1 MRRRRR
7 ILRTRPLPQAQR
19 RRRRQQQRAKLTVY
33 GQETPNTNKGE
44 KSVII
49 SVLVENTS
57 PRADLGCEH
66 ALSLYIATKE
76 HRLLFDTGASG
87 LFAQNAHKLG
97 IDLADV
103 DTVILSHGHYD
114 HGGGFKTFLDINK
127 KAALYLREGAFD
139 RRVARESG
147 GELRDIGLTALLTN
161 ARFTFTPPK
170 LHILR

>member
-1 MRRRRR
+1 M
-7 ILRTRPLPQAQR
+7 
-19 RRRRQQQRAKLTVY
+19 
-33 GQETPNTNKGE
+33 
-44 KSVII
+44 II